1 MIVSYLL
8 QIWKLAQR
16 KDSSSFSSLSLL
28 AGMCGCVFIVF
39 SVAIMPSWDGGS
51 VFLSLKFTIS
61 LIKRLL
67 PLVQSG
73 MFLAICF
80 LFILYAGKA
89 ERRWNIGLCA
99 AFFGVLI
106 ANSGV
111 LAVIYLWGDKVM
123 EFVKSF
129 IGAAAK
135 QEEEIPEPLAPF
147 IGGRKAKK
155 EILDS
160 FLNFNR
166 ISGMACN
173 AAQYL
178 PQLIKVQ

>member
-1 MIVSYLL
+1 MEKRDLFDVTIAFCILIGMIVSYLL

-16 KDSSSFSSLSLL
+16 KDSSSFSSLSLF

-39 SVAIMPSWDGGS
+39 SVAVIPPWNGGS

-67 PLVQSG
+67 PVVQSG

-99 AFFGVLI
+99 GFFGVLI
-106 ANSGV
+106 ANSVV
-111 LAVIYLWGDKVM
+111 LGVIYLWGDKVM

-129 IGAAAK
+129 IGA
-135 QEEEIPEPLAPF
+135 
-147 IGGRKAKK
+147 GGRV
-155 EILDS
+155 
-160 FLNFNR
+160 N
-166 ISGMACN
+166 
-173 AAQYL
+173 
-178 PQLIKVQ
+178 